1 MALAIFLGITKLTV
15 YIFDSHPQ
23 VFLGDSLSYLTTA
36 ILGWI
41 PPDRSFVYG
50 FLMRSLTSRAR
61 SLNSIVAF
69 QTFAG
74 IVTSLVTAGILVRFM
89 RVSFAIASVI
99 ATLLALEPQQL
110 LFERFL
116 LTESIGTALFAI
128 FLFLAFE
135 YLRGRQI
142 WVLAGVQIIGITL
155 VMFRVAYV
163 PSVLM
168 TTVLAPLIACFSIN
182 GPWSAMKETER
193 KRTLQRLAIH
203 LGISILLFAGLHT
216 AYQRWNG
223 RLSKLPPAYS
233 YADGFFLLAN
243 VSTLAKPVDT
253 DNPELAAVIS
263 QPLVFAST
271 PDQRNGRNQEMFSP
285 VGLIGRIKTAMNS
298 EYLANLE
305 CKRIAYRVIRRD
317 PIGFLRLAFHT
328 YLRFFSKEYM
338 ADVLSTEEGIKA
350 LAPDEAKLLS
360 LYYLKAEGLPFTK
373 TLTRQYHFGVWPY
386 YIVLLHT
393 PLILLACIFTSD
405 KDIRRFL
412 WFLLVITTLHTTVV
426 QIVGVEPSPRHLHSL
441 AVPLAIAIAVLIGRI
456 SRQRETT

>member
-135 YLRGRQI
+135 YLRRRQI

-155 VMFRVAYV
+155 VMRTVV
-163 PSVLM
+163 PS
-168 TTVLAPLIACFSIN
+168 C
-182 GPWSAMKETER
+182 G
-193 KRTLQRLAIH
+193 
-203 LGISILLFAGLHT
+203 
-216 AYQRWNG
+216 
-223 RLSKLPPAYS
+223 SKTSSFPVSVFVSFNIKYS
-233 YADGFFLLAN
+233 YDGM
-243 VSTLAKPVDT
+243 VY
-253 DNPELAAVIS
+253 
-263 QPLVFAST
+263 ASKHPT
-271 PDQRNGRNQEMFSP
+271 RN
-285 VGLIGRIKTAMNS
+285 
-298 EYLANLE
+298 
-305 CKRIAYRVIRRD
+305 
-317 PIGFLRLAFHT
+317 
-328 YLRFFSKEYM
+328 
-338 ADVLSTEEGIKA
+338 
-350 LAPDEAKLLS
+350 
-360 LYYLKAEGLPFTK
+360 
-373 TLTRQYHFGVWPY
+373 WP
-386 YIVLLHT
+386 
-393 PLILLACIFTSD
+393 C
-405 KDIRRFL
+405 
-412 WFLLVITTLHTTVV
+412 
-426 QIVGVEPSPRHLHSL
+426 
-441 AVPLAIAIAVLIGRI
+441 
-456 SRQRETT
+456 